1 METNDLGPR
10 PLDLRECAVIVDAF
24 MIQSVNPKPNQ
35 TVVQLELRGNIAD
48 DVLDEDGIV
57 KGLHGNKAL
66 ILAL

>member
-1 METNDLGPR
+1 M
-10 PLDLRECAVIVDAF
+10 IVDAF
-24 MIQSVNPKPNQ
+24 VIQSVNPKPNQ
-35 TVVQLELRGNIAD
+35 TVVRLELRGNIAD